1 MRPVFL
7 VAVVA
12 VAVGSMACGS
22 YPKPEARVT
31 SSEAAIR
38 GATEAG
44 APGVPEATL
53 HLKLAQEEREKAM
66 AAIKDGEN
74 QKAEWLLMRSEADA
88 ELANALAR
96 EAAAKADTKKTA
108 EAVDT
113 LKKKAAAQ

>member
-44 APGVPEATL
+44 APSVPEATL

-108 EAVDT
+108 EAVDA